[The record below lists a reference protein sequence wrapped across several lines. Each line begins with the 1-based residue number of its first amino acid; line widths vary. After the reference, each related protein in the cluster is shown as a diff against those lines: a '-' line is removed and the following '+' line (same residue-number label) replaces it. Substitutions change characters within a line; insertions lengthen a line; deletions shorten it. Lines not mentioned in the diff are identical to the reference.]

1 MALCPPHFSSLLP
14 PPLPPPLLHTHTP
27 VVVSLAVFSRNP
39 HSSPCVASAMCHNA
53 LSITNFFITNMHQHT
68 PTRITPPSV
77 VSSYINTHQHA
88 SHHRPSYRPP
98 PRPPPSTP
106 PFPIWHRAAD
116 RWLPERQSVLHLRLQ
131 RRRHSS
137 GHLRL
142 CLQRKWHGAPGL
154 AAAPVLRRHTRFF
167 SFTRVVRQGGHC
179 LNNRPQVLRPYY
191 GGGTDPGGQL
201 LRIQLRV
208 PLRRPL
214 RGRELRQ
221 SDLAQIDGMRAV
233 VDGSAIGREEGLSL

>member
-27 VVVSLAVFSRNP
+27 V
-39 HSSPCVASAMCHNA
+39 SPCVASAMRHNA

-77 VSSYINTHQHA
+77 LSSSTP
-88 SHHRPSYRPP
+88 HHRPSYHPP
-98 PRPPPSTP
+98 PHPPPSTP

-116 RWLPERQSVLHLRLQ
+116 RWLPERQGVLHLRLQ
-131 RRRHSS
+131 RRRHNS

-142 CLQRKWHGAPGL
+142 RLQRKAQGTPGL

-214 RGRELRQ
+214 RGGELRQ